1 MATVPRYMSKIAW
14 GAVKQSAIG
23 TPLITTDL
31 TVFLQLADPIILNEA
46 AEHYTDR
53 GMTGNDHEWETTR
66 GKLRQFVQFEIPVQ
80 PLPIDFI
87 GYLVGLAFSCSAET
101 EIDAGVAYSH
111 ASKFTILSTTPN
123 AYFTTFAMYE
133 DGNDQC
139 VEGVACKSLTIRGDG
154 SNRLECGGTFIGTKI
169 GTKLSGY
176 SWPDAATQQYVWNNA
191 GAFTFEGDMVSQLR
205 SFELTVDPGIN
216 MDLAFVKT
224 ATEAA
229 RIYPSLYPLTP
240 DRGFSMSVRF
250 IAEAAEL
257 ATYRA
262 AQLVGTEMDFDLTC
276 LGSLIATSDPATYYT
291 LAISIPKAVITE
303 IGQDFGEGGNLNLD
317 LTLDGHYDDT
327 GSLNSPILVTVTNGI
342 AEYFA
347 V

>member
-14 GAVKQSAIG
+14 SVKKQSAIG
-23 TPLITTDL
+23 TPLIATDL
-31 TVFLQLADPIILNEA
+31 TRYLSLADPIILNER
-46 AEHYTDR
+46 AEHWTNR
-53 GMTGNDHEWETTR
+53 GMTSLDHEWETTS
-66 GKLRQFVQFEIPVQ
+66 GKLRQFVEFEIPVQ

-87 GYLVGLAFSCSAET
+87 GYLVGLAFNVSTPS
-101 EIDAGVAYSH
+101 EIDENVAYSH
-111 ASKFTILSTTPN
+111 ASKFIILSTQPV
-123 AYFTTFAMYE
+123 AFFTTFAMYE

-139 VEGVACKSLTIRGDG
+139 VEGVACTGLTIRGDG

-169 GTKLSGY
+169 GTKLSNFT
-176 SWPDAATQQYVWNNA
+176 WPDAATQQYVWNNA

-205 SFELTVDPGIN
+205 GFELTVDPGID

-229 RIYPSLYPLTP
+229 RIYPSKYPLTP
-240 DRGFSMSVRF
+240 DHGFSMSVKF

-262 AQLVGTEMDFDLTC
+262 AQIAPTEMDFDLTC

-291 LAISIPKAVITE
+291 LAISIPKAIITKE
-303 IGQDFGEGGNLNLD
+303 PEQSFEAGNLNLN
-317 LTLDGHYDDT
+317 LTLDGRYDST

-342 AEYFA
+342 TAYWPA
-347 V
+347 

>member
-14 GAVKQSAIG
+14 STKKQSAIG

-31 TVFLQLADPIILNEA
+31 TIYLSLADPIILNEA
-46 AEHYTDR
+46 AERWTDR
-53 GMTGNDHEWETTR
+53 GMTGLDHEWATTG
-66 GKLRQFVQFEIPVQ
+66 GKLRQYVQFEIPVQ

-87 GYLVGLAFSCSAET
+87 GYLVGLAFSTSAET
-101 EIDAGVAYSH
+101 LIDQDVAYSH
-111 ASKFTILSTTPN
+111 ASKFTILSTTPE

-139 VEGVACKSLTIRGDG
+139 VEGVACQSLTIRGDG

-169 GTKLSGY
+169 GTPLS
-176 SWPDAATQQYVWNNA
+176 SFTWPDAATHQYVWNNA

-216 MDLAFVKT
+216 MDLAFIKT

-229 RIYPSLYPLTP
+229 RIYPSKYPLTP
-240 DRGFSMSVRF
+240 DHGFGMSVKF

-262 AQLVGTEMDFDLTC
+262 AQLVGTEMDFDITC
-276 LGSLIATSDPATYYT
+276 LGASISGSDPATVYT

-317 LTLDGHYDDT
+317 LTLDGNYDST

-342 AEYFA
+342 TEYFPA
-347 V
+347 